1 MLDVL
6 TYVNDLGG
14 SIEFS
19 LASGFILTRD
29 TYGLTE
35 NHIIVTTS
43 KGVGQKGETLQSAN
57 VEPRPITIA
66 GFIQGLATA
75 GKQRL
80 LDVVLPEVPAKLYH
94 NGEYYLSV
102 TPTQTPTIE
111 AADYFARFQFALTA
125 PYPYWIAANSKS
137 SAIFELLPKFKFPIN
152 LTKPYRFAEGTETA
166 FVNVKNIGQLET
178 PYKAV
183 FRATGEVV
191 NPRIENINTKEF
203 LLLNKT
209 LQRGEVVTVEF
220 THDLTYVTSSID
232 GDIRGDLDIDSDLFR
247 LKPGDNFLKPDADK
261 NKGAMSVSVEY
272 SYEKAG
278 VVIR

>member
-1 MLDVL
+1 MLDVF
-6 TYVNDLGG
+6 TYINDLGG

-19 LASGFILTRD
+19 LASGFVLTRD

-35 NHIIVTTS
+35 NYITVTTS
-43 KGVGQKGETLQSAN
+43 KGVGQVGETLQSAN
-57 VEPRPITIA
+57 VQPRPITIA

-102 TPTQTPTIE
+102 IPTQTPTIE
-111 AADYFARFQFALTA
+111 AEDYFPRFQFALTA
-125 PYPYWIAANSKS
+125 PYPYWIAASSKAT
-137 SAIFELLPKFKFPIN
+137 AIFELKPRFKFPVKWIE
-152 LTKPYRFAEGTETA
+152 PYRFAEGMETA

-178 PYKAV
+178 PFKVTFKAM
-183 FRATGEVV
+183 GEVV
-191 NPRIENINTKEF
+191 KPRIENVNTGAF
-203 LLLNKT
+203 LLLNRT
-209 LQRGEVVTVEF
+209 LQHGEIVTIDI

-247 LKPGDNFLKPDADK
+247 LKPGDNFLKPDAES
-261 NKGAMSVSVEY
+261 NKSAMNVSVEY

>member
-1 MLDVL
+1 MLDVF
-6 TYVNDLGG
+6 TYINDLGG
-14 SIEFS
+14 SVEFS

-29 TYGLTE
+29 TFGLTE
-35 NHIIVTTS
+35 NHITVTTS

-57 VEPRPITIA
+57 VQPRPITLA
-66 GFIQGLATA
+66 GFIKGLSTE
-75 GKQRL
+75 GKQKL

-125 PYPYWIAANSKS
+125 PYPYWIAAS
-137 SAIFELLPKFKFPIN
+137 SNATALFELKPKFKFP
-152 LTKPYRFAEGTETA
+152 LKWTEPYRFAEGMETA
-166 FVNVKNIGQLET
+166 FVNVRNIGQLET
-178 PYKAV
+178 PFKVTFKAS
-183 FRATGEVV
+183 GEVV
-191 NPRIENINTKEF
+191 NPRIENIHTGQF
-203 LLLNKT
+203 LLLNRT
-209 LQRGEVVTVEF
+209 LKNGEIVTIDI
-220 THDLTYVTSSID
+220 THDLTHVTSSVD

-247 LKPGDNFLKPDADK
+247 LNPGDNFLKPDAEE
-261 NKGAMSVSVEY
+261 NKSAMNVSVEY